1 MRAQSET
8 SLSTVTYLVQLFLLI
23 LHRNLDLLDFS
34 ELGKVHPQLVFVDFR
49 SKTTAEDLL
58 DAFPS
63 FGFFWLDLFV
73 VQGVRFFRQNLRK
86 KKNSQ
91 RTFQVENKK
100 KPISSLTS
108 RYTDMTGYRGQEE
121 NFVRLKDEK
130 QKFLSQKRTSSR

>member
-100 KPISSLTS
+100 KPH
-108 RYTDMTGYRGQEE
+108 E
-121 NFVRLKDEK
+121 
-130 QKFLSQKRTSSR
+130 